1 MDNKFFENNIQFA
14 MLNSYDVI
22 VNNVPVEDILATTMP
37 FIAHNPFAEPRIEDM
52 MGMLEYFEEQE
63 DYEKCIKIKKIIDE
77 I

>member
-1 MDNKFFENNIQFA
+1 MNEEFFENNIHFA

-22 VNNVPVEDILATTMP
+22 VNDIPIEDILVTSMP
-37 FIAHNPFAEPRIEDM
+37 FIAHNPFSHPSVEDLE
-52 MGMLEYFEEQE
+52 GMLEYFEEQE

>member
-37 FIAHNPFAEPRIEDM
+37 FIAHNPFAEPSIEDM

>member
-1 MDNKFFENNIQFA
+1 MDEQFFENNIQFA

-22 VNNVPVEDILATTMP
+22 INKIPVEDILATTMP

-52 MGMLEYFEEQE
+52 LGMLEYFEEQE
-63 DYEKCIKIKKIIDE
+63 DYEKCIKIKKFIDE

>member
-1 MDNKFFENNIQFA
+1 MDEQFFENNIQFA

-22 VNNVPVEDILATTMP
+22 INKIPVEDILATTMP

-52 MGMLEYFEEQE
+52 LGMLDYIEEQE
-63 DYEKCIKIKKIIDE
+63 DYENYIKIKKLINE